1 MKILVLNRL
10 TLKNWF
16 FFRDVMTK
24 IWYTLPSKKMN
35 LLYSILM
42 YWTNFWQPTIHVQ
55 QNICEKTLIKVG
67 SSHLH
72 ASFGSFW
79 VQIGQIVEALWYFKL
94 SEEFEIC
101 VIFLRKH
108 QFYHFQTFFKV
119 LLCLQKITYLDVK
132 GAKRTVK
139 MWGTNFY
146 SSLKTVKIAVF
157 EGKWHRKFK
166 ASLCLE

>member
-67 SSHLH
+67 SSNLY
-72 ASFGSFW
+72 APFGTFCVEIVQLLVTQW
-79 VQIGQIVEALWYFKL
+79 VFKF
-94 SEEFEIC
+94 SEEFEID
-101 VIFLRKH
+101 VIFLQKQR
-108 QFYHFQTFFKV
+108 FYHFQTFSKHS
-119 LLCLQKITYLDVK
+119 LCPPNLTNLDAK
-132 GAKRTVK
+132 GAKRSVK
-139 MWGTNFY
+139 MWATNFY
-146 SSLKTVKIAVF
+146 KSFFRNVLLYMNGRLSKI
-157 EGKWHRKFK
+157 R
-166 ASLCLE
+166 